1 MATVKATV
9 YKSYPHEHHS
19 CMLGELRYACDIN
32 VCILPCF
39 QASGVTGRHLYSRS
53 EILATDECSR
63 AAHISRVVQTS
74 KQAAR
79 AAGGGTECL
88 YMWTTRQFMFLT
100 TPDQF
105 FIFLSHSRGVR
116 P

>member
-1 MATVKATV
+1 MCV
-9 YKSYPHEHHS
+9 
-19 CMLGELRYACDIN
+19 
-32 VCILPCF
+32 LPCF
-39 QASGVTGRHLYSRS
+39 QASGATGRHLYSRS

-88 YMWTTRQFMFLT
+88 YMWTTLKFVFPT
-100 TPDQF
+100 ASDQF
-105 FIFLSHSRGVR
+105 LSFSSAAEEFDPEENLHSTEGQSHM
-116 P
+116 